1 MTQAPSRERIEGAIG
16 ALQRLADLFLE
27 RRRQLAQEVGLSEA
41 EWRLLEEISAE
52 QFMPSLFARRRERSP
67 AGVSRVLRGL
77 VEAGLV
83 SVEVGQQDAR
93 QRIYRLTARGRE
105 VMARLR
111 ERRERAIGA
120 IWRSFSAREL
130 ADFERFASALGD
142 ALEDYAQRRR
152 G

>member
-16 ALQRLADLFLE
+16 ALQRLAELFLE

-52 QFMPSLFARRRERSP
+52 RFMPSLFARRRERSA

-77 VEAGLV
+77 LEAGLV
-83 SVEVGQQDAR
+83 SAQIGEQDAR
-93 QRIYRLTARGRE
+93 RRVYRLTARGRE

-111 ERRERAIGA
+111 ERRERAVGA
-120 IWRSFSAREL
+120 IWRSFPAREL
-130 ADFERFASALGD
+130 SEFERFATTLGD
-142 ALEDYAQRRR
+142 ALEDYALRRR
-152 G
+152 E